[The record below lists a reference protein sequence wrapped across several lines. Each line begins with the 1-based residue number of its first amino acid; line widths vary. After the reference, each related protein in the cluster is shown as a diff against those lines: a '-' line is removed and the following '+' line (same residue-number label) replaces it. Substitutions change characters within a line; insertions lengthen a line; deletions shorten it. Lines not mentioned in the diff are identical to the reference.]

1 MNPSILQVIS
11 AFWILLTY
19 FVHFWEAR
27 SGLSCLE
34 LLELSFVYHASVF
47 GRLLRDVA
55 RVHTDTR
62 WFDAGFGVEVII
74 GCHHK
79 WWLWSWG
86 LVLIAAVVFVGK
98 LSSQFVCS
106 LETFILW
113 LRHFLVTG
121 PFHFLPSGNLS
132 LLLLL
137 KQLWIVVQAR
147 RTSDFLVLA
156 VIYELAVILGDF
168 GPTRPPQPH
177 RQRASILI
185 IWSLK
190 SMRPWQRLRHLLH
203 NLRVVQGYTFRWIL
217 FSRIL

>member
-1 MNPSILQVIS
+1 MAISSWKWNCVWWTQVFLKWS
-11 AFWILLTY
+11 LHFEILLTY
-19 FVHFWEAR
+19 FVHFWEAG
-27 SGLSCLE
+27 SGLPCLE
-34 LLELSFVYHASVF
+34 LFELSFVYHASVF
-47 GRLLRDVA
+47 GRLLRNVA
-55 RVHTDTR
+55 RVQADTW
-62 WFDAGFGVEVII
+62 WFDAGFGFKVII

-98 LSSQFVCS
+98 FSSQFVCS
-106 LETFILW
+106 LETFVLW
-113 LRHFLVTG
+113 LRHFLITSS
-121 PFHFLPSGNLS
+121 FRFLPSGNLS

-137 KQLWIVVQAR
+137 KQLRMVVQAR

-156 VIYELAVILGDF
+156 VINELAVILGHF

-190 SMRPWQRLRHLLH
+190 SMWPRKHLRYLLH
-203 NLRVVQGYTFRWIL
+203 NLLVV
-217 FSRIL
+217 